1 MDIDACAGANTDA
14 WRALADAVLAEFPA
28 AAEFATRCADA
39 KIGTNVESDKLG
51 FFLQT
56 GHVESTYAVRAA
68 HSTAAE
74 AFTKVYEQGPWGPWR
89 LAFESA
95 LGCVRAAV
103 YGTLDLPDAV
113 LPEYGPY
120 RLVYEPIDGDQSPV
134 VLPPNSASAYASGTT
149 LDEARLCID
158 TACWDDRGALATAH
172 RGERSIGVA
181 TKEWPSL
188 LGDADN
194 TSSVE
199 GDLIEVVSR
208 QGRRPIDSVLSV
220 RIAAADLESLME
232 RYLRA
237 LSGRGVTVAADPDL
251 ALGAVTE
258 AARAGIFELVIV

>member
-1 MDIDACAGANTDA
+1 M
-14 WRALADAVLAEFPA
+14 
-28 AAEFATRCADA
+28 
-39 KIGTNVESDKLG
+39 
-51 FFLQT
+51 
-56 GHVESTYAVRAA
+56 
-68 HSTAAE
+68 
-74 AFTKVYEQGPWGPWR
+74 
-89 LAFESA
+89 
-95 LGCVRAAV
+95 
-103 YGTLDLPDAV
+103 